1 MKDRIQQIMIH
12 LGMNQQEFS
21 QATGIA
27 PASLSSIF
35 TGRTSPTL
43 KHAEALHNYLP
54 DLDMDWLLFGKGE
67 MMKRK
72 EADGAD
78 ANPAEPAS
86 STGSSF
92 GTPMQFA
99 FPPVPGAG
107 SASDQAAQG
116 TSPVSYPGAMD
127 GMNAASYVPQ
137 IPVEYL
143 KKFDTKPRRI
153 AEIRIFF
160 DDGTFE
166 VFKGND

>member
-12 LGMNQQEFS
+12 QGMNQQEFS

-54 DLDMDWLLFGKGE
+54 DLNMDWLLFGKGE
-67 MMKRK
+67 MMKR
-72 EADGAD
+72 EDADGSEATPAESGSS
-78 ANPAEPAS
+78 ANP
-86 STGSSF
+86 SF
-92 GTPMQFA
+92 GAPTQFA
-99 FPPVPGAG
+99 FPPVAG
-107 SASDQAAQG
+107 VGVAPEQATQTAG
-116 TSPVSYPGAMD
+116 PASYPGAMD
-127 GMNAASYVPQ
+127 GANAAGYVPQ
-137 IPVEYL
+137 IPIEYL
-143 KKFDTKPRRI
+143 KKIDIKPRRI

-166 VFKGND
+166 VFKGNE